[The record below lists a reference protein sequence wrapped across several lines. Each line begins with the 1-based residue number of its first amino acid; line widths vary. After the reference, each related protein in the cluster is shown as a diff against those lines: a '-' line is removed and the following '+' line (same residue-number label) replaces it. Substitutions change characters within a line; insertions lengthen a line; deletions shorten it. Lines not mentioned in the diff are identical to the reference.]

1 MTEEPNIS
9 GQTRS
14 TSVIDSE
21 RGNCTSLE
29 TDHDKHGNSGWKHSV
44 GSGRREWGGGAIVF
58 PLKNDLTCTIDRA
71 A

>member
-21 RGNCTSLE
+21 GGNCTSLE
-29 TDHDKHGNSGWKHSV
+29 TDHDKHGNSGWKHSE
-44 GSGRREWGGGAIVF
+44 SGRREWGGGAIVF
-58 PLKNDLTCTIDRA
+58 PLKNYLTCTIDRA